1 MPDGRWLDGVL
12 YDDMHDS
19 AGLLLQQYT
28 MCMTVQDTAKH
39 LSQCEDIPTSNTGA
53 RM

>member
-19 AGLLLQQYT
+19 AGLPRTHDYYTAGLQ
-28 MCMTVQDTAKH
+28 
-39 LSQCEDIPTSNTGA
+39 LNT
-53 RM
+53 